1 MTQYI
6 ENNGNQEYIKTAKI
20 SYYGYLLLFISFL
33 CLLSGSFASSCIG
46 STLNSTEVSI
56 EKWSFTSYSSS
67 YVYGVVSGKVS
78 NCLYYLLRAY
88 NSDTAIIRK
97 VNTDLT
103 QAWMTSYLFT
113 SYANSISVDLT
124 EANVYIGIASN
135 VMRLNT
141 STGALVSINSL

>member
-1 MTQYI
+1 M
-6 ENNGNQEYIKTAKI
+6 KTAKI
-20 SYYGYLLLFISFL
+20 SYYCYLLSFISFL
-33 CLLSGSFASSCIG
+33 CFISVSYASSCIG

-56 EKWSFTSYSSS
+56 EKYSFTNYSNS
-67 YVYGVVSGKVS
+67 YVYGVTQGKVS
-78 NCLYYLLRAY
+78 NGLYYLFRAY

-97 VNTDLT
+97 VNTNMT
-103 QAWMTSYLFT
+103 QLWLTSYLFT

-135 VMRLNT
+135 VMRLNA